1 MGRWGQQRGAAPAPP
16 LDTATAVSD
25 TLISSLDTVGF
36 SVPRVAL
43 VLWHDQRYVW
53 FVPKVA
59 PSKHWVAKILVEVL
73 VAHDLADIGKKNE
86 LELARVHWHAKKMA
100 TIQTKTNLWVMTKI
114 LVEVLV
120 AHDLADIGKKN
131 ELELARVHWHAKKMA
146 TIQTKT
152 NLWVMTKILVR
163 CTLATIQTHPN
174 TRLVEDARGAAMR
187 PRSGVARPTAS
198 SGPETMPGR
207 LAFSMTCG
215 DRM

>member
-1 MGRWGQQRGAAPAPP
+1 M
-16 LDTATAVSD
+16 SD
-25 TLISSLDTVGF
+25 TLISSLNTVGF

-59 PSKHWVAKILVEVL
+59 PSKHWVSKILVEVL

-86 LELARVHWHAKKMA
+86 LELARVHWHAK
-100 TIQTKTNLWVMTKI
+100 
-114 LVEVLV
+114 E
-120 AHDLADIGKKN
+120 
-131 ELELARVHWHAKKMA
+131 MA

-174 TRLVEDARGAAMR
+174 TRLVEDARGAGTR

-198 SGPETMPGR
+198 SGPETMRAVCVFNDMWGSHVSKEHILR
-207 LAFSMTCG
+207 CR
-215 DRM
+215 DRS

>member
-1 MGRWGQQRGAAPAPP
+1 M
-16 LDTATAVSD
+16 SD

-36 SVPRVAL
+36 SNPMVAL
-43 VLWHDQRYVW
+43 VLWHDQQYVW
-53 FVPKVA
+53 FVPKFA

-86 LELARVHWHAKKMA
+86 LELARVHWHAK
-100 TIQTKTNLWVMTKI
+100 
-114 LVEVLV
+114 E
-120 AHDLADIGKKN
+120 
-131 ELELARVHWHAKKMA
+131 MA

-163 CTLATIQTHPN
+163 CTLAIIQTHHN
-174 TRLVEDARGAAMR
+174 TQLVKDARRATTH

-198 SGPETMPGR
+198 PGPETMPGH

>member
-1 MGRWGQQRGAAPAPP
+1 MGRWGQQGGAAPAPP
-16 LDTATAVSD
+16 LDTTTAVSD
-25 TLISSLDTVGF
+25 TLISLLDMVGF
-36 SVPRVAL
+36 CVPRVAL
-43 VLWHDQRYVW
+43 VLWHGQQYVW

-86 LELARVHWHAKKMA
+86 LELARVHWHAK
-100 TIQTKTNLWVMTKI
+100 
-114 LVEVLV
+114 E
-120 AHDLADIGKKN
+120 
-131 ELELARVHWHAKKMA
+131 MA

-174 TRLVEDARGAAMR
+174 TRLVEDARGAATR

-198 SGPETMPGR
+198 SRPKTMAGR

-215 DRM
+215 DRI

>member
-1 MGRWGQQRGAAPAPP
+1 MH
-16 LDTATAVSD
+16 
-25 TLISSLDTVGF
+25 SSLSLLDTVSF
-36 SVPRVAL
+36 SVLRVVL
-43 VLWHDQRYVW
+43 VLWNDQQYVW

-86 LELARVHWHAKKMA
+86 LELARVHWHAK
-100 TIQTKTNLWVMTKI
+100 
-114 LVEVLV
+114 E
-120 AHDLADIGKKN
+120 
-131 ELELARVHWHAKKMA
+131 MA

-174 TRLVEDARGAAMR
+174 TRLVEDARGTTTR

-198 SGPETMPGR
+198 SGPETMPGH

>member
-1 MGRWGQQRGAAPAPP
+1 
-16 LDTATAVSD
+16 
-25 TLISSLDTVGF
+25 
-36 SVPRVAL
+36 
-43 VLWHDQRYVW
+43 
-53 FVPKVA
+53 
-59 PSKHWVAKILVEVL
+59 
-73 VAHDLADIGKKNE
+73 
-86 LELARVHWHAKKMA
+86 
-100 TIQTKTNLWVMTKI
+100 MTKI

-152 NLWVMTKILVR
+152 NLLVMTKILAR

-174 TRLVEDARGAAMR
+174 TRLVEDARGTATR
-187 PRSGVARPTAS
+187 PWSGVAWPTAS

-207 LAFSMTCG
+207 LAFSVTCG

>member
-1 MGRWGQQRGAAPAPP
+1 MS
-16 LDTATAVSD
+16 L
-25 TLISSLDTVGF
+25 LDTVGF

-43 VLWHDQRYVW
+43 VLLYDEQCVW
-53 FVPKVA
+53 FVPKVT

-86 LELARVHWHAKKMA
+86 LELARVHWHAK
-100 TIQTKTNLWVMTKI
+100 
-114 LVEVLV
+114 E
-120 AHDLADIGKKN
+120 
-131 ELELARVHWHAKKMA
+131 MA

-174 TRLVEDARGAAMR
+174 TRLVEDARGAVTR
-187 PRSGVARPTAS
+187 SQSGVARPTAS
-198 SGPETMPGR
+198 PGPETMPGC

-215 DRM
+215 DRL

>member
-43 VLWHDQRYVW
+43 VLWHDQLYVW

-86 LELARVHWHAKKMA
+86 LELARVHWHAK
-100 TIQTKTNLWVMTKI
+100 
-114 LVEVLV
+114 E
-120 AHDLADIGKKN
+120 
-131 ELELARVHWHAKKMA
+131 MA

-174 TRLVEDARGAAMR
+174 TRLVEDARGAATR

-198 SGPETMPGR
+198 SGPETMSGR
-207 LAFSMTCG
+207 LAFPMTCG

>member
-1 MGRWGQQRGAAPAPP
+1 M
-16 LDTATAVSD
+16 
-25 TLISSLDTVGF
+25 
-36 SVPRVAL
+36 
-43 VLWHDQRYVW
+43 
-53 FVPKVA
+53 PKVA
-59 PSKHWVAKILVEVL
+59 PSKHWVA
-73 VAHDLADIGKKNE
+73 
-86 LELARVHWHAKKMA
+86 
-100 TIQTKTNLWVMTKI
+100 KI

-174 TRLVEDARGAAMR
+174 TRLVEDAQGAGMR
-187 PRSGVARPTAS
+187 PRSGVAQPTAS

>member
-1 MGRWGQQRGAAPAPP
+1 M
-16 LDTATAVSD
+16 SD

-36 SVPRVAL
+36 SLPRVVL
-43 VLWHDQRYVW
+43 VLSHDQQYVW

-86 LELARVHWHAKKMA
+86 LELARVHWHAK
-100 TIQTKTNLWVMTKI
+100 
-114 LVEVLV
+114 E
-120 AHDLADIGKKN
+120 
-131 ELELARVHWHAKKMA
+131 MA

-174 TRLVEDARGAAMR
+174 TRLVEDARGAATR

-215 DRM
+215 DRIRAKGISNVATTATDYPGTPKPSSLAPSRGAFPASASCSHSCRPFVCRR

>member
-1 MGRWGQQRGAAPAPP
+1 M
-16 LDTATAVSD
+16 VS
-25 TLISSLDTVGF
+25 F
-36 SVPRVAL
+36 SVLRVAL

-59 PSKHWVAKILVEVL
+59 PSKHWVAKILVVL

-86 LELARVHWHAKKMA
+86 LELARVYWHAK
-100 TIQTKTNLWVMTKI
+100 T
-114 LVEVLV
+114 
-120 AHDLADIGKKN
+120 
-131 ELELARVHWHAKKMA
+131 MA

-174 TRLVEDARGAAMR
+174 TRLVEDAWGAATR
-187 PRSGVARPTAS
+187 PLSGVARPTAS
-198 SGPETMPGR
+198 SGPKTMPGR

-215 DRM
+215 NRM

>member
-1 MGRWGQQRGAAPAPP
+1 MWVVGANNVAQLQHRLWTRQPRS
-16 LDTATAVSD
+16 ATRS
-25 TLISSLDTVGF
+25 SSLDTVGF

-43 VLWHDQRYVW
+43 VLWHDQQYVW

-86 LELARVHWHAKKMA
+86 LELARVHWHAK
-100 TIQTKTNLWVMTKI
+100 
-114 LVEVLV
+114 E
-120 AHDLADIGKKN
+120 
-131 ELELARVHWHAKKMA
+131 MA

-174 TRLVEDARGAAMR
+174 TPLVEDARGAATR
-187 PRSGVARPTAS
+187 LRSGVARPTAS

>member
-1 MGRWGQQRGAAPAPP
+1 M
-16 LDTATAVSD
+16 
-25 TLISSLDTVGF
+25 
-36 SVPRVAL
+36 
-43 VLWHDQRYVW
+43 LWHDQQYVW

-86 LELARVHWHAKKMA
+86 LELARVHWHAKEMA

-174 TRLVEDARGAAMR
+174 TWLVEDARGAVTR

-215 DRM
+215 DHM

>member
-1 MGRWGQQRGAAPAPP
+1 MGHTRRDDVAQTSPMEELAHDLLAPTTVHVCRWGQQRGAAPAPP

-36 SVPRVAL
+36 SVPRVAF

-86 LELARVHWHAKKMA
+86 LELARVHWHAK
-100 TIQTKTNLWVMTKI
+100 
-114 LVEVLV
+114 E
-120 AHDLADIGKKN
+120 
-131 ELELARVHWHAKKMA
+131 MA

-174 TRLVEDARGAAMR
+174 TRLVEDARGAATR